1 MQKPKPARPKSR
13 GGKEPRLPPHV
24 LAHFAASGLEAAHL
38 DAMNIE
44 YMPAGAAKGIP
55 VDCARIR
62 YFDLHGAR
70 IDFHRDRLLADFT
83 PDGEAKPLRYKQ
95 PAGMA
100 PRLYFPPLPPTSWA
114 EIAADVS
121 VPLIVTEGEKKT
133 ACACVHGFATIGI
146 GGVWSWKSGGE
157 PIADLD
163 LVEWMGR
170 SVCIVFDS
178 DAAQNPKVA
187 AARAALAA
195 ELKSRGA
202 VVRLVELPAAGNDKS
217 GLDDFLVARGPE
229 SLTALITQAPVW
241 IDAVAELNR
250 EIAFVTVGGKG
261 LILLTCTDHLGRPD
275 FNLISVYDAR
285 NKFAN
290 RLVPKGEKFVPAF
303 DVWLRSP
310 LRREY
315 LGIVFDPTGRAA
327 PEFYNMYLGLAVAPR
342 EGDCSL
348 YLEHLR
354 DVVCGGRAD
363 LYAYVIAWMAHA
375 VQCPGE
381 LPGTAIALR
390 GGQGTGK
397 GMALT
402 WFGRLFGRGFVALT
416 SQRHLT
422 GNFNAHTKDKLV
434 ILADEAV
441 WAGDKSAEGTLKAM
455 VTEATRTI
463 EFKGKDAI
471 QIDNYSRVLAA
482 SNHDW
487 VVPAGMDERRWL
499 VIDVQ
504 EHRKQD
510 HAYFKALND
519 QMEHGGL
526 EALMHHLQALNI
538 SAFNLRALPRT
549 TALAET
555 KVHSMNSVQRFWFDC
570 LQRGSNNPR
579 GDWSTEVECDK
590 LHDLYSDRTSAGSR
604 HRPTQTELGISL
616 RKLVPGLSK
625 RRRSTSSVPSAATAR
640 PYVWVFPS
648 LQECRA
654 LMAEAMHCDEA
665 DLDWDDEPRPRA
677 PSQRSRSRK

>member
-13 GGKEPRLPPHV
+13 GGKEPRLPPHM

-55 VDCARIR
+55 VDCARIP

-133 ACACVHGFATIGI
+133 ACACVNGFATIGI

-202 VVRLVELPAAGNDKS
+202 LVRIADLPSNEDKKN
-217 GLDDFLVARGPE
+217 GLDDYLVARGAE
-229 SLTALITQAPVW
+229 SLTALIAEAPEW

-250 EIAFVTVGGKG
+250 EIAFVTVSGKG
-261 LILLTCTDHLGRPD
+261 LILMNCADHLGRAD

-290 RLVPKGEKFVPAF
+290 RLVPKGDKFVPAF
-303 DVWLRSP
+303 DVWLKSP

-315 LGIVFDPTGRAA
+315 TGIVFDPTGRAA
-327 PEFYNMYLGLAVAPR
+327 PAFYNMYFGLAVAPR

-348 YLEHLR
+348 YLEHLKA
-354 DVVCGGRAD
+354 VVCGGRAD

-375 VQCPGE
+375 VQRPGE

-397 GMALT
+397 GMALS
-402 WFGRLFGRGFVALT
+402 WFGRLFGRHFVTLT
-416 SQRHLT
+416 NTRHLT
-422 GNFNAHTKDKLV
+422 GNFNAHTKDALV
-434 ILADEAV
+434 IFADEAV

-455 VTEATRTI
+455 VTEPTRTV
-463 EFKGKDAI
+463 EFKGKDPI
-471 QIDNYSRVLAA
+471 QIDNYTRVVAA

-499 VIDVQ
+499 VIDVD

-519 QMEHGGL
+519 QMQSGGL
-526 EALMHHLQALNI
+526 EALMRHLLSLDI
-538 SAFNLRALPRT
+538 SDFNLRALPRT

-570 LQRGSNNPR
+570 LQRGSNSPR
-579 GDWSTEVECDK
+579 GWQTELECDK
-590 LHDLYSDRTSAGSR
+590 LYDLYAERTTASNR
-604 HRPTQTELGISL
+604 FRPMQTELGIAL
-616 RKLVPGLSK
+616 KKLVPGLAK
-625 RRRSTSSVPSAATAR
+625 RRRSPATVAQTTTAR